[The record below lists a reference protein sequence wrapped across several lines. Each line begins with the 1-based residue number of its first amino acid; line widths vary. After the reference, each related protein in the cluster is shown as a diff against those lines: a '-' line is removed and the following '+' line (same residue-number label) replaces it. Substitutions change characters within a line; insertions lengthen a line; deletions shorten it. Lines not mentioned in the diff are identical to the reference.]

1 MKTFLRNFL
10 NLLLVLV
17 CAWMISGGQNVAKAQ
32 YSSRSEFHSSRI
44 SSYQPHL
51 ASDNLLKLA
60 SSDSDSGDRQ
70 YYINLSPFEYEQE
83 EESRQDDS
91 RKYYPAS
98 DLAAALNVAIALS
111 FQQHILAGA
120 LKIISGAAFKYSTRI
135 FILLEV
141 FRI

>member
-32 YSSRSEFHSSRI
+32 YSGRSEFNSYRS
-44 SSYQPHL
+44 SSYQLHKDSENPF
-51 ASDNLLKLA
+51 KLE
-60 SSDSDSGDRQ
+60 SSDPGSGDRQ
-70 YYINLSPFEYEQE
+70 YHINLSPFEYEQE
-83 EESRQDDS
+83 EESRQDDN
-91 RKYYPAS
+91 RKYHPAS
-98 DLAAALNVAIALS
+98 DLVAALNGAITLS
-111 FQQHILAGA
+111 FQQHILACA
-120 LKIISGAAFKYSTRI
+120 LTIYSGAAFKYSSRI